1 MRVNCCFSPGGSLKN
16 KIRSWK
22 SPGKVQEFHH
32 PKGVG
37 TLFQSALRSVS
48 VVSIGVSFGLCFVIC
63 GFRRGIWI
71 CLLFGSASA
80 LVSHGWCL
88 CFTILLS
95 VSSFLCVCGF
105 RSVFSSA
112 MCGWVV
118 VFGLGW
124 LVWHHCGWVRIVA
137 VPAFIAKVAVGSI
150 SSHFTIHALLFPEF
164 VSSVVS
170 CLFNCVPNVL
180 FCELAISW
188 CSGYCDFC
196 FLSSVLDDDG
206 CVVFGLYSAFLSSL
220 SNHSSCVL
228 ALDWHCCCFV
238 LFPLSCLVVVG
249 WWLSFLWCLR
259 CLVGGVSGSFWAFC
273 FPVPWQL
280 QSSATITRFL
290 GSKKSIAL

>member
-1 MRVNCCFSPGGSLKN
+1 MFRWVLRALASMALEEERLYS
-16 KIRSWK
+16 
-22 SPGKVQEFHH
+22 
-32 PKGVG
+32 
-37 TLFQSALRSVS
+37 FQSALRSIS
-48 VVSIGVSFGLCFVIC
+48 VVSLGVSYGLCFVIC

-80 LVSHGWCL
+80 LVSPGWCW
-88 CFTILLS
+88 CFTILSS

-124 LVWHHCGWVRIVA
+124 LVWHHCGWVGIVA
-137 VPAFIAKVAVGSI
+137 VPAFIAKLAVGSI
-150 SSHFTIHALLFPEF
+150 SSHFTFHPLLFPEF

-180 FCELAISW
+180 FCELAVSW

-228 ALDWHCCCFV
+228 ALD
-238 LFPLSCLVVVG
+238 
-249 WWLSFLWCLR
+249 
-259 CLVGGVSGSFWAFC
+259 
-273 FPVPWQL
+273 
-280 QSSATITRFL
+280 
-290 GSKKSIAL
+290 